1 MNPLR
6 RPTAVA
12 ATAVLVFL
20 AACQSA
26 VPGASTA
33 AGPSSASATP
43 VATPTAN
50 LAPLITAHYEVG
62 PPPGPVKPYRGEVVE
77 DVLVYNGY
85 VSMRFVMRNTGEE
98 PITFLN
104 TLYDYEPLQLYE
116 PLVRLEWT
124 DGTAAASGRH
134 GRFFPTPAILQPGEE
149 AVYLLGGQPVLEAG
163 SGDLGDLVTHIKYCP
178 TRGMDDIPGLP
189 LEVTDLEWE
198 THDGTTTV
206 RGTLHQ
212 TSTDR
217 RFGSPAVGVEFQGA
231 DGEFLGAIVDDAVGD
246 RMNAGESRPFE
257 ISGPGIRA
265 EGVVSLSAW
274 AWVR

>member
-1 MNPLR
+1 MIS
-6 RPTAVA
+6 RPPAAVA
-12 ATAVLVFL
+12 MTAILALL
-20 AACQSA
+20 AACQSTA
-26 VPGASTA
+26 PGGSAP
-33 AGPSSASATP
+33 PSVSPASATP
-43 VATPTAN
+43 LATPTAD

-62 PPPGPVKPYRGEVVE
+62 PPPGPVKPFRGEVVE
-77 DVLVYNGY
+77 DVQVYEGY
-85 VSMRFVMRNTGEE
+85 VSMRFVMKNTGEE

-163 SGDLGDLVTHIKYCP
+163 SGAIGDLVTHIKYCP
-178 TRGMDDIPGLP
+178 TRGMDDVPGLP

-198 THDGTTTV
+198 TSGGITTV

-212 TSTDR
+212 TSADR
-217 RFGSPAVGVEFQGA
+217 RFGSPTIGVEFQGA
-231 DGEFLGAIVDDAVGD
+231 GGEFLGGLVDDAVGD
-246 RMNAGESRPFE
+246 AMDAGESRPFE
-257 ISGPGIRA
+257 ISGPGVRA
-265 EGVVSLSAW
+265 EGISTVNAW